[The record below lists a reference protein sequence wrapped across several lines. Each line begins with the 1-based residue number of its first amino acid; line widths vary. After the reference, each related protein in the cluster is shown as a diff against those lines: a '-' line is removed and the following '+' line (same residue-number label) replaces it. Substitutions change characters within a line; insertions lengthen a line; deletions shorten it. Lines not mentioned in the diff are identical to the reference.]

1 VSVSTRWVVFLA
13 IGFRILLDFSGY
25 SDMAI
30 GFARML
36 GVRLPENFQWPYLAT
51 SVRDFWQRWHIS
63 LSLWIR
69 DYVYIPLGG
78 GRGGAGRRVINALVA
93 FALCGLW
100 HGPAWHFVA
109 WGLYHG
115 AGLTVSATYRAGLG
129 RLGARLGAV
138 LDHTPFLAWAVTFAF
153 VMAGWLLF
161 FYPVGQALRMLR
173 LLVHAS

>member
-1 VSVSTRWVVFLA
+1 MVN
-13 IGFRILLDFSGY
+13 G
-25 SDMAI
+25 
-30 GFARML
+30 
-36 GVRLPENFQWPYLAT
+36 
-51 SVRDFWQRWHIS
+51 
-63 LSLWIR
+63 
-69 DYVYIPLGG
+69 
-78 GRGGAGRRVINALVA
+78 LVA

-100 HGPAWHFVA
+100 HGAAWNFMV

-115 AGLTVSATYRAGLG
+115 AGLAVSATYRAGLG

-138 LDHTPFLAWAVTFAF
+138 LDHTPLLAWAVTFAF